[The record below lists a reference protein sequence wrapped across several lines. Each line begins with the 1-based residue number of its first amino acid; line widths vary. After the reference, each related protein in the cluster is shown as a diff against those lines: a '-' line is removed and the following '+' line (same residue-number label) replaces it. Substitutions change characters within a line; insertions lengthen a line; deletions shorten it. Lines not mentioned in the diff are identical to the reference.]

1 MNYVEKH
8 LIPGETLQYQT
19 KLHWHVMLWH
29 VAFGVIIVLAG
40 MAILAGSWDSKA
52 GKTASPGVRI
62 WFALVFFGVAGG
74 LIAFGVLKRKAT
86 EIAVTNKRVIVKMG
100 IATRRTIE
108 VLLPRIE
115 SISVE
120 EPAIGRLLGY
130 GTVTIRGTGGTPEV
144 FENISHPL
152 EFRQQVQRQIEG
164 NPGVA

>member
-1 MNYVEKH
+1 MTYVEKH
-8 LIPGETLQYQT
+8 LIPGETLQYRT
-19 KLHWHVMLWH
+19 KLHWHVMFWQI
-29 VAFGVIIVLAG
+29 AIGAIFVLAG
-40 MAILAGSWDSKA
+40 IDVLAGSWASKPAKGGSSGA
-52 GKTASPGVRI
+52 GLWLGVLCLAAAPLLI
-62 WFALVFFGVAGG
+62 GFG
-74 LIAFGVLKRKAT
+74 ILKRKAT

-120 EPAIGRLLGY
+120 EPALGRLLGY

-152 EFRQQVQRQIEG
+152 EFRQQVQKQIEG